1 MDILPSGNIF
11 HELQAIHDTGFFP
24 AQPSLED
31 FWQQAHGVEF
41 SAAVSPPAL
50 ETGSLPALVP
60 CSAMLRKAC
69 ARATGRFQT
78 GRRR

>member
-31 FWQQAHGVEF
+31 FWQQVRPFVFECF
-41 SAAVSPPAL
+41 S
-50 ETGSLPALVP
+50 VP
-60 CSAMLRKAC
+60 LFLQLIVPKKCQKY
-69 ARATGRFQT
+69 
-78 GRRR
+78 